1 MDRRG
6 TRPRHAVLTV
16 PTLGLPLWMDAKEDG
31 HCPSLESTQRKHSA
45 NILTFDRWEAS
56 GVCVCYI
63 LMYCCQ
69 SDRAL
74 PAAAPRRVNIFEF
87 NMNIFEFNIF
97 CINIF

>member
-16 PTLGLPLWMDAKEDG
+16 PTLGLPLWMG
-31 HCPSLESTQRKHSA
+31 RQGRWPLPITRKHSA
-45 NILTFDRWEAS
+45 KAQREHTFDRWEAS

-74 PAAAPRRVNIFEF
+74 PAAAAARLF
-87 NMNIFEFNIF
+87 NLYIYILK
-97 CINIF
+97 